1 LSAAYNGQLY
11 QVKRELDGRTL
22 DIGVVPPSAS
32 PVADAGGYANAAAH
46 DSFCANTI
54 CVINVIL

>member
-11 QVKRELDGRTL
+11 QVKRELDGKTL
-22 DIGVVPPSAS
+22 DIGVVPPSGS